1 MTDTAQT
8 DKHEKFQNFTDVEYI
23 EKLEY
28 ILNKG
33 VTKGDR
39 TGTGTLSTFGIQM
52 RFDLNQGFPIL
63 TTKSVHWHS
72 VVHELLWFLRG
83 DTNVK
88 YLQDNK
94 VRIWN
99 EWATA
104 EGEIGSMYGKQWR
117 EWDCYT
123 TDQQGRE
130 FCFSKIDQ
138 IQELVNTLK
147 NNPDS
152 RRMLVNAWNVADL
165 PDSNNSPQNNVD
177 DGLMALAPCHY
188 AFQCYVADGK
198 LSMLVNQRSADFFLG
213 VPFNISS
220 YALLTH
226 MLAQVTGLG
235 VGELVWSGGDCHL
248 YSNHIEQAKEQ
259 LSRFNKGLMYQPPKL
274 VLNSDITNIDDFGF
288 DDIQLQGY
296 EHEPTIKAPIAV

>member
-8 DKHEKFQNFTDVEYI
+8 DKHEKFQNLADVEYI
-23 EKLEY
+23 EKLRY
-28 ILNKG
+28 ILSKG

-52 RFDLNQGFPIL
+52 RFDLNEGFPIL
-63 TTKSVHWHS
+63 TTKNVHWHS

-99 EWATA
+99 EWATDD
-104 EGEIGSMYGKQWR
+104 GEIGQMYGKQWR
-117 EWDCYT
+117 EWECYT
-123 TDQQGRE
+123 ANDRDEYE
-130 FCFSKIDQ
+130 FCKVDQ
-138 IQELVNTLK
+138 IKQLIHTLK
-147 NNPDS
+147 HYPNS
-152 RRMLVNAWNVADL
+152 RRHIVSAWNVADL
-165 PDSNNSPQNNVD
+165 PKESALPQENVMR
-177 DGLMALAPCHY
+177 GFMALAPCHY

-198 LSMLVNQRSADFFLG
+198 LSMLVNQRSSDFFLG

-226 MLAQVTGLG
+226 MLAQITELG

-259 LSRFNKGLMYQPPKL
+259 ISRFDKGLMHQPPKL
-274 VLNSDITNIDDFGF
+274 VLNKSITDIDDFTF

-296 EHEPTIKAPIAV
+296 EHEPTIKAPIAK